1 MGCSSGVACTHPSI
15 PGLLPASQRIKGTQ
29 PSPEHRVSVSY
40 FLKRSGMMRSIYELT
55 TEEAYRLVA
64 EHFGHDLPPLEAVEN
79 EDWGR
84 DYVLQHFLRHSEEE
98 LAAAGLTWEP
108 AEEDT

>member
-1 MGCSSGVACTHPSI
+1 
-15 PGLLPASQRIKGTQ
+15 
-29 PSPEHRVSVSY
+29 
-40 FLKRSGMMRSIYELT
+40 MRSVYELT

-84 DYVLQHFLRHSEEE
+84 DYVLQHLRQHSAEE
-98 LAAAGLTWEP
+98 LAAVGLAWP
-108 AEEDT
+108 SSDN